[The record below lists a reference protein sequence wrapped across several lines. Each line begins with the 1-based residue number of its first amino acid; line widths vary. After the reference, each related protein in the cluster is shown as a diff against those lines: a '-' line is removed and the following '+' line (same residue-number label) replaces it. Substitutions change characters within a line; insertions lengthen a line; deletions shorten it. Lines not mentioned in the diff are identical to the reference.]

1 MRKLNFNINTVVAC
15 VPKDTGLVEILL
27 SQGEFW
33 FMLYTK
39 ICLTI
44 QTSFYVFG
52 KITCLY
58 KCLKSPESIYL
69 VLNTQFY
76 QPRNLLKGTLIL
88 WKCFKA
94 ILYNGFAVK
103 LFRLKYRR
111 FNHILNLLYN
121 TVFGIQPQKQRILNL
136 HFSLAF
142 KSPSPCSTF
151 KFPFV
156 FPLLWPSLCCLFF
169 LPFSLPPP
177 NDISTYKL
185 TALFPEF
192 ES

>member
-1 MRKLNFNINTVVAC
+1 ML
-15 VPKDTGLVEILL
+15 EI
-27 SQGEFW
+27 
-33 FMLYTK
+33 
-39 ICLTI
+39 
-44 QTSFYVFG
+44 
-52 KITCLY
+52 
-58 KCLKSPESIYL
+58 PESIYL

-103 LFRLKYRR
+103 FVSRLKYRR

-121 TVFGIQPQKQRILNL
+121 TVFGIQPQKQKNIKLTFSLSPLSLPAHVQLSNSLLSFPCCGL
-136 HFSLAF
+136 HFAVSF
-142 KSPSPCSTF
+142 SF
-151 KFPFV
+151 H
-156 FPLLWPSLCCLFF
+156 
-169 LPFSLPPP
+169 SLPPP

-192 ES
+192 EKH

>member
-1 MRKLNFNINTVVAC
+1 ML
-15 VPKDTGLVEILL
+15 EI
-27 SQGEFW
+27 
-33 FMLYTK
+33 
-39 ICLTI
+39 
-44 QTSFYVFG
+44 
-52 KITCLY
+52 
-58 KCLKSPESIYL
+58 PESIYL

-103 LFRLKYRR
+103 FVSRLKYRR

-121 TVFGIQPQKQRILNL
+121 TVFGIQPQKQKNIKLTFSLSLLSLPAHVQLSNSLLSFPCSGL
-136 HFSLAF
+136 HFAVSF
-142 KSPSPCSTF
+142 SF
-151 KFPFV
+151 H
-156 FPLLWPSLCCLFF
+156 
-169 LPFSLPPP
+169 SLPPP

-192 ES
+192 EKH

>member
-1 MRKLNFNINTVVAC
+1 ML
-15 VPKDTGLVEILL
+15 EI
-27 SQGEFW
+27 
-33 FMLYTK
+33 
-39 ICLTI
+39 
-44 QTSFYVFG
+44 
-52 KITCLY
+52 
-58 KCLKSPESIYL
+58 PESIYL

-103 LFRLKYRR
+103 FVSRLKYRR

-121 TVFGIQPQKQRILNL
+121 TVFGIQPQKQKNIKLTFSLSPLSLPAHVQLSNSLLSFPCSGL
-136 HFSLAF
+136 HFAVSF
-142 KSPSPCSTF
+142 SF
-151 KFPFV
+151 H
-156 FPLLWPSLCCLFF
+156 
-169 LPFSLPPP
+169 SLPPP

-192 ES
+192 EKH